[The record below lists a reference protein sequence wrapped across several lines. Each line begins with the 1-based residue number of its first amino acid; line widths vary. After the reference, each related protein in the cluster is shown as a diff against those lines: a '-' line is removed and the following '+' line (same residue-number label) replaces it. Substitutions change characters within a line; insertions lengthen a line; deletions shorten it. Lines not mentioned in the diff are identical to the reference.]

1 MQATILTVGDE
12 ILIGQVT
19 DTNATYMAAALS
31 EEGIT
36 VVEHLSVADSR
47 IGIMS
52 GLDRAL
58 QQSDIVLMTGGLGP
72 TKDDITKR
80 VLADYFARELRFHRA
95 TFQRLTKLYQR
106 YGRETNKSHR
116 EQCRL
121 PTGAKVLVNERGTAP
136 GLWLEKDDR
145 ILISMPGVPYEM
157 RYLMDEEVMPALR
170 KLPKKAE
177 GDELLRS
184 VTLLTAGEGE
194 STIAELLHDIE
205 EDLPEDMSLAY
216 LPNLGTVRLRL
227 SVRGSSESACSAW
240 LDEYREQ
247 IERTLGQLIYG
258 YGKDDLASV
267 VGRRLQERG
276 QTLATAESCTGGTI
290 GRMITA
296 HAGSSQHYVGGVIAY
311 SNALK
316 QSLLGVP
323 APTLLD
329 HGAVS
334 EQTVMAMAEGAR
346 ERLGADYAIATSGI
360 AGPDGGTPEKPVG
373 TIWIAV
379 ATPEGT
385 VTKLLRSGKDRQRNI
400 TYTSFQALNLL
411 RLGLQ

>member
-47 IGIMS
+47 VGIMS

-72 TKDDITKR
+72 TKDDITKL
-80 VLADYFARELRFHRA
+80 VLADYFGRELRFHNP
-95 TFQRLTKLYQR
+95 TYKRLEKLYR
-106 YGRETNKSHR
+106 RLGREPNGTHR
-116 EQCRL
+116 QQCRL

-145 ILISMPGVPYEM
+145 IVVSMPGVPYEM
-157 RYLMDEEVMPALR
+157 MYLMDNEVMRRL
-170 KLPKKAE
+170 KKKNLDA
-177 GDELLRS
+177 DLLRS
-184 VTLLTAGEGE
+184 VTILTAGEGE
-194 STIAELLHDIE
+194 SVIAEKLEKIE
-205 EDLPEDMSLAY
+205 DRLPENMSLAY

-227 SVRGSSESACSAW
+227 SARGNVEALLQSQ
-240 LDEYREQ
+240 LDEYRNH
-247 IERTLGQLIYG
+247 IEGALGNLVYG

-267 VGRRLQERG
+267 VARILQERG

-290 GRMITA
+290 GHMITA
-296 HAGSSQHYVGGVIAY
+296 HPGSSAHYVGGVVPY
-311 SNALK
+311 SYELK

-334 EQTVMAMAEGAR
+334 EPTIIAMAEGAR

-360 AGPDGGTPEKPVG
+360 AGPGGGTPDKPVG
-373 TIWIAV
+373 TTWIAV
-379 ATPEGT
+379 ATPDRT

-400 TYTSFQALNLL
+400 AYTSLQALNLL
-411 RLGLQ
+411 RLVLQ